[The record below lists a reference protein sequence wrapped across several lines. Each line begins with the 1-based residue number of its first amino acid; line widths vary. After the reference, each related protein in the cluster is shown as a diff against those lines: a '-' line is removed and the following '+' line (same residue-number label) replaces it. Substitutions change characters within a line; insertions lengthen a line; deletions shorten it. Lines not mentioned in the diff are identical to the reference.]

1 MTQTSPD
8 VAPEPAPDEPQRA
21 GTPTALAVPSPW
33 GARAARLLARVLPW
47 LERLPR
53 FAVVFL
59 RVAVALAAAGAIG
72 TYLVLGII
80 HLRFPFEIE
89 WMEGGLVDE
98 IRRALAGQKLY
109 VKPTVEYVPFLYAPL
124 YFYVAAAFSKV
135 LGVGFFSA
143 RLVSYLA
150 SIAGI
155 ALIAR
160 IVHRETGGKHAAL
173 LAAGVYAATYPLSAG
188 FFDIARVDS
197 LFVLLLL
204 AALYVARFG
213 RSMGSAVGAA
223 ALFTLALLTK
233 QSASVIFV
241 PVAAYLVLAGWRR
254 GLVFAASGAAM
265 MVGSVVVLDRI
276 HDGWF
281 WWFVFWLPRQH
292 PWVERMW
299 VDFWLEDLM
308 RPLSVSCLLALF
320 YVMVDRR
327 VFSSGDARVARASAP
342 GDARRAAEPA
352 DALRVA
358 EADGAQLRGTDAAV
372 PSPPAPGSTFAL
384 SLSFRDGRYF
394 YLFAAAGMLGASW
407 AGRLH
412 AGGWPNVIM
421 PGFAILAILFGLGVH
436 AAIVAASQ
444 LSEPRRHRLEA
455 FLLVLA
461 AVQFACLAYDPARYA
476 PKSLDAKAGEHL
488 LDKIRKVEG
497 DVFIPAH
504 GHLATLAGKRPYAHE
519 MAVADILGINGG
531 PAGADLRADIEK
543 AILQK
548 RFGAIFSDTDFYKKE
563 IQQAYRLEG
572 KVFEDKKVFWPV
584 TGFRARPE
592 RIYVPKT
599 AGASGPTIPRR

>member
-1 MTQTSPD
+1 
-8 VAPEPAPDEPQRA
+8 
-21 GTPTALAVPSPW
+21 
-33 GARAARLLARVLPW
+33 
-47 LERLPR
+47 
-53 FAVVFL
+53 
-59 RVAVALAAAGAIG
+59 
-72 TYLVLGII
+72 
-80 HLRFPFEIE
+80 
-89 WMEGGLVDE
+89 
-98 IRRALAGQKLY
+98 
-109 VKPTVEYVPFLYAPL
+109 
-124 YFYVAAAFSKV
+124 
-135 LGVGFFSA
+135 
-143 RLVSYLA
+143 
-150 SIAGI
+150 
-155 ALIAR
+155 
-160 IVHRETGGKHAAL
+160 
-173 LAAGVYAATYPLSAG
+173 
-188 FFDIARVDS
+188 
-197 LFVLLLL
+197 
-204 AALYVARFG
+204 
-213 RSMGSAVGAA
+213 
-223 ALFTLALLTK
+223 
-233 QSASVIFV
+233 
-241 PVAAYLVLAGWRR
+241 
-254 GLVFAASGAAM
+254 
-265 MVGSVVVLDRI
+265 
-276 HDGWF
+276 
-281 WWFVFWLPRQH
+281 
-292 PWVERMW
+292 
-299 VDFWLEDLM
+299 
-308 RPLSVSCLLALF
+308 
-320 YVMVDRR
+320 
-327 VFSSGDARVARASAP
+327 
-342 GDARRAAEPA
+342 
-352 DALRVA
+352 
-358 EADGAQLRGTDAAV
+358 
-372 PSPPAPGSTFAL
+372 
-384 SLSFRDGRYF
+384 
-394 YLFAAAGMLGASW
+394 MLGASW